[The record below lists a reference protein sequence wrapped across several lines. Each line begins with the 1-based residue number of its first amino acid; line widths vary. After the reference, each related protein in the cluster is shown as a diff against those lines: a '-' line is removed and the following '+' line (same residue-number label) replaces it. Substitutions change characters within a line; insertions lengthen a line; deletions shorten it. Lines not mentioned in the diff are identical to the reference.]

1 MRSLLI
7 ALAIALFVCTP
18 GYAQD
23 EINVMT
29 FNIRYD
35 NRDDPNPWP
44 DRKGEVASIINRADL
59 IGLQE
64 ALKTQI
70 DDLTERLPDH
80 AWFGVGRDD
89 GKAKGEYT
97 CIFYRKDRFT
107 LNGSGTFWLSE
118 TPDVPGSMSWDTSL
132 TRICTW
138 GKFTDKKSKK
148 TFMMFN
154 THFDHRGRQA
164 RDESA
169 KLIARMGVQLSDGA
183 PSILTGDFNSRE
195 DSNAYKTL
203 VELFYDARYYTGKP
217 PVGPHA
223 TFTNWKEVGQG
234 SPIDYIFI
242 LKENSQALQPVN
254 HVVVDEMFRGFY
266 PSDHLPVM
274 ATIELK

>member
-1 MRSLLI
+1 MRSFLI
-7 ALAIALFVCTP
+7 TLAIVAFACTP
-18 GYAQD
+18 GFTQD
-23 EINVMT
+23 SINVMT

-44 DRKGEVASIINRADL
+44 DRKGEVASIINRADI

-70 DDLTERLPDH
+70 DDIAERLPDH

-97 CIFYRKDRFT
+97 CIFYRKDRVEL
-107 LNGSGTFWLSE
+107 LNQGTFWLSE
-118 TPDVPGSMSWDTSL
+118 TPDAVASMSWDTSL

-138 GKFTDKKSKK
+138 GELIEPQSKK
-148 TFMMFN
+148 RFFIFN

-164 RDESA
+164 REESA
-169 KLIARMGVQLSDGA
+169 KLIAQKAKQLSNDA
-183 PSILTGDFNSRE
+183 PVILMGDFNSRE

-203 VELFYDARYYTGKP
+203 VGSFYDTRYFTGRP
-217 PVGPHA
+217 SEGPHA
-223 TFTNWKEVGQG
+223 TFTNWTKVGEG

-242 LKENSQALQPVN
+242 LKANSQSLQARR

-274 ATIELK
+274 AEIELK